1 MKYLSTRGGVS
12 DLSFCEAVSMGL
24 ASDGGLLVPEK
35 IPYLGKSLRDLS
47 GTSYSELAFEIFK
60 LYIDDIPPSELKE
73 IIDQGYA
80 NFSDS
85 RVTPLVKVGDDY
97 VLELFHGPTLAFKDV
112 ALQFLGNVFEHIL
125 NQENTF
131 LNVLGATSGDTGSAA
146 IAGLRGK
153 KNINVFIMFPEGKT
167 SSVQEKQMTTVM
179 DSNIHNIEVNGT
191 FDDCQSLLKE
201 IFRDISFKRQ
211 LNLGA
216 VNSVNWARV
225 LAQTV
230 YYFSIYFQL
239 GMPKSFQVSVPTGN
253 FGNIFSAYIAKR
265 MGLPI
270 ERLILA
276 TNQNDILHRFF
287 ETGLYHR
294 DKVYFTSSP
303 AMDIQVAS
311 NFERYLFYVYRSQID
326 KFSQFIHSFESK
338 GSAKI
343 NLSDLPE
350 NNDGFVTAS
359 VSDIETVRRIRLVH
373 ERTGYILDPHTAVGL
388 DAGLR
393 KGNQEIPLV
402 CLATAHPAKF
412 PSLLSEALPGVTVS
426 HPSIDLLEGLPTR
439 KETIQ
444 NDSAVLKNFIEATG
458 GSLSL

>member
-1 MKYLSTRGGVS
+1 
-12 DLSFCEAVSMGL
+12 MGL
-24 ASDGGLLVPEK
+24 GSDGGLLVPER
-35 IPYLGKSLRDLS
+35 IPSLERNIRHLS
-47 GTSYSELAFEIFK
+47 GASYSELAFEIFK
-60 LYIDDIPPSELKE
+60 LYIDDIAERDLRQIVDKS
-73 IIDQGYA
+73 YS

-85 RVTPLVKVGDDY
+85 KVAPLVQVGEDY
-97 VLELFHGPTLAFKDV
+97 VLELFHGPTLAFKDI

-125 NQENTF
+125 NQQNTF

-179 DSNIHNIEVNGT
+179 DPNIHNIAIDGS

-201 IFRDISFKRQ
+201 VFRDVSFKKD
-211 LNLGA
+211 LKLGA

-230 YYFSIYFQL
+230 YYFSIYIQL
-239 GMPKSFQVSVPTGN
+239 GMPKAFQVAVPTGN
-253 FGNIFSAYIAKR
+253 FGNIFSAYVAKQ

-287 ETGLYHR
+287 ETGLYRR
-294 DKVYFTSSP
+294 DNVCFTSSP

-311 NFERYLFYVYRSQID
+311 NFERYLFYVYHSRID
-326 KFSQFIHSFESK
+326 KFKHFINSFESS

-343 NLSDLPE
+343 DLSDLPP
-350 NNDGFVTAS
+350 NNDGFVTSS
-359 VSDIETVRRIRLVH
+359 VSDMETIKRIRLTY

-393 KGNQEIPLV
+393 KRNNEIPLV
-402 CLATAHPAKF
+402 TLATAHPAKF
-412 PSLLSEALPGVTVS
+412 PSLLEEALPEAEVS
-426 HPSIDLLEGLPTR
+426 HPIIESLEGLPTR
-439 KETIQ
+439 KSHIKNDSSTLREFIETI
-444 NDSAVLKNFIEATG
+444 G
-458 GSLSL
+458 H

>member
-12 DLSFCEAVSMGL
+12 GLSFCEAVSMGL
-24 ASDGGLLVPEK
+24 GSDGGLLVPER
-35 IPYLGKSLRDLS
+35 IPSLERNIRHLS
-47 GTSYSELAFEIFK
+47 GASYSELAFEIFK
-60 LYIDDIPPSELKE
+60 LYIDDIAERDLRQIVDKS
-73 IIDQGYA
+73 YS

-85 RVTPLVKVGDDY
+85 KVAPLVQVGEDY
-97 VLELFHGPTLAFKDV
+97 VLELFHGPTLAFKDI

-125 NQENTF
+125 NQQNTF

-179 DSNIHNIEVNGT
+179 DPNIHNIAIDGS

-201 IFRDISFKRQ
+201 VFRDVSFKKD
-211 LNLGA
+211 LKLGA

-230 YYFSIYFQL
+230 YYFSIYIQL
-239 GMPKSFQVSVPTGN
+239 GMPRAFQVAVPTGN
-253 FGNIFSAYIAKR
+253 FGNIFSAYVAKQ

-287 ETGLYHR
+287 ETGLYRR
-294 DKVYFTSSP
+294 DNVCFTSSP

-311 NFERYLFYVYRSQID
+311 NFERYLFYVYHSRID
-326 KFSQFIHSFESK
+326 KFKHFINSFESS

-343 NLSDLPE
+343 DLSDLPS
-350 NNDGFVTAS
+350 NNDGFVTSS
-359 VSDIETVRRIRLVH
+359 VSDMETIKRIRLTY

-393 KGNQEIPLV
+393 KRNNEIPLV
-402 CLATAHPAKF
+402 TLATAHPAKF
-412 PSLLSEALPGVTVS
+412 PSLLEEALPEAEVS
-426 HPSIDLLEGLPTR
+426 HPIIESLEGLPTR
-439 KETIQ
+439 KSHIKNDSSTLREFIETI
-444 NDSAVLKNFIEATG
+444 G
-458 GSLSL
+458 H

>member
-1 MKYLSTRGGVS
+1 
-12 DLSFCEAVSMGL
+12 MGL
-24 ASDGGLLVPEK
+24 GSDGGLLVPER
-35 IPYLGKSLRDLS
+35 IPSLERNIRHLS
-47 GTSYSELAFEIFK
+47 GASYSELAFEIFK
-60 LYIDDIPPSELKE
+60 LYIDDIAERDLRQIVDKS
-73 IIDQGYA
+73 YS

-85 RVTPLVKVGDDY
+85 KVAPLVQVGEDY
-97 VLELFHGPTLAFKDV
+97 VLELFHGPTLAFKDI

-125 NQENTF
+125 NQQNTF

-179 DSNIHNIEVNGT
+179 DSNIHSIAIDGS

-201 IFRDISFKRQ
+201 VFRDVSFKKD
-211 LNLGA
+211 LKLGA

-230 YYFSIYFQL
+230 YYFSIYIQL
-239 GMPKSFQVSVPTGN
+239 GMPKAFQVAVPTGN
-253 FGNIFSAYIAKR
+253 FGNIFSAYVAKQ

-287 ETGLYHR
+287 ETGLYRR
-294 DKVYFTSSP
+294 DKVCFTSSP

-311 NFERYLFYVYRSQID
+311 NFERYLFYVYHSRID
-326 KFSQFIHSFESK
+326 KFKHFINSFESS

-343 NLSDLPE
+343 DLSDLPP
-350 NNDGFVTAS
+350 NNDGFVTSS
-359 VSDIETVRRIRLVH
+359 VSDMETIKRIRLTY

-393 KGNQEIPLV
+393 KRNNEIPLV
-402 CLATAHPAKF
+402 TLATAHPAKF
-412 PSLLSEALPGVTVS
+412 PSLLEEALPEAEVS
-426 HPSIDLLEGLPTR
+426 HPIIESLEGLPTR
-439 KETIQ
+439 KSHIKNDSSTLREFIETI
-444 NDSAVLKNFIEATG
+444 G
-458 GSLSL
+458 H

>member
-1 MKYLSTRGGVS
+1 
-12 DLSFCEAVSMGL
+12 MGL
-24 ASDGGLLVPEK
+24 GSDGGLLVPER
-35 IPYLGKSLRDLS
+35 IPTLERDIGQLS
-47 GTSYSELAFEIFK
+47 GASYSELAFEIFK
-60 LYIDDIPPSELKE
+60 PYIDDIAERDLRQIVDKS
-73 IIDQGYA
+73 YS
-80 NFSDS
+80 NFSNS
-85 RVTPLVKVGDDY
+85 KVTPLVQVGEEY
-97 VLELFHGPTLAFKDV
+97 VLELFHGPTLAFKDI

-146 IAGLRGK
+146 IAGLKGK

-179 DSNIHNIEVNGT
+179 DPNIHSSAIDGS

-201 IFRDISFKRQ
+201 VFRDVSFKKD
-211 LNLGA
+211 LKLGA

-230 YYFSIYFQL
+230 YYFSIYIQL
-239 GMPKSFQVSVPTGN
+239 GMPRAFQVAVPTGN
-253 FGNIFSAYIAKR
+253 FGNIFSAYVAKQ

-287 ETGLYHR
+287 EPGLYRR
-294 DKVYFTSSP
+294 DKVCFTSSP

-311 NFERYLFYVYRSQID
+311 NFERYLFYVYRSRID
-326 KFSQFIHSFESK
+326 KFENFINSFESS

-343 NLSDLPE
+343 DLSDLPS
-350 NNDGFVTAS
+350 NNDGFVTSS
-359 VSDIETVRRIRLVH
+359 VSDMETIKRIRITY

-393 KGNQEIPLV
+393 KRNNEI
-402 CLATAHPAKF
+402 
-412 PSLLSEALPGVTVS
+412 LLS
-426 HPSIDLLEGLPTR
+426 
-439 KETIQ
+439 
-444 NDSAVLKNFIEATG
+444 
-458 GSLSL
+458 SLWRACQQENLI

>member
-12 DLSFCEAVSMGL
+12 GLSFCEAVSMGL
-24 ASDGGLLVPEK
+24 GSDGGLLVPER
-35 IPYLGKSLRDLS
+35 IPSLERNIRHLS
-47 GTSYSELAFEIFK
+47 GASYSELAFEIFK
-60 LYIDDIPPSELKE
+60 LYIDDIAERDLRQIVDKS
-73 IIDQGYA
+73 YS

-85 RVTPLVKVGDDY
+85 KVAPLVQVGEDY
-97 VLELFHGPTLAFKDV
+97 VLELFHGPTLAFKDI

-125 NQENTF
+125 NQQNTF

-179 DSNIHNIEVNGT
+179 DPNIHSIAIDGS

-201 IFRDISFKRQ
+201 VFRDVSFKKD
-211 LNLGA
+211 LKLGA

-230 YYFSIYFQL
+230 YYFSIYIQL
-239 GMPKSFQVSVPTGN
+239 GMPKAFQVAVPTGN
-253 FGNIFSAYIAKR
+253 FGNIFSAYVAKQ

-287 ETGLYHR
+287 ETGLYRR
-294 DKVYFTSSP
+294 DNVCFTSSP

-311 NFERYLFYVYRSQID
+311 NFERYLFYVYHSRID
-326 KFSQFIHSFESK
+326 KFKHFINSFESS

-343 NLSDLPE
+343 DLSDLPP
-350 NNDGFVTAS
+350 NNDGFVTSS
-359 VSDIETVRRIRLVH
+359 VSDMETIKRIRLTY

-393 KGNQEIPLV
+393 KRNNEIPLV
-402 CLATAHPAKF
+402 TLATAHPAKF
-412 PSLLSEALPGVTVS
+412 PSLLEEALPEAEVS
-426 HPSIDLLEGLPTR
+426 HPIIESLEGLPTR
-439 KETIQ
+439 KSHIKNDSSTLREFIETI
-444 NDSAVLKNFIEATG
+444 G
-458 GSLSL
+458 H

>member
-1 MKYLSTRGGVS
+1 
-12 DLSFCEAVSMGL
+12 MGL
-24 ASDGGLLVPEK
+24 GSDGGLLVPER
-35 IPYLGKSLRDLS
+35 IPSLERNIRHLS
-47 GTSYSELAFEIFK
+47 GASYSELAFEIFK
-60 LYIDDIPPSELKE
+60 LYIDDIAERDLRQIVDKS
-73 IIDQGYA
+73 YS

-85 RVTPLVKVGDDY
+85 KVTPLVQVGEDY

-125 NQENTF
+125 NQQNTF

-179 DSNIHNIEVNGT
+179 DPNIHSIAIDGS

-201 IFRDISFKRQ
+201 VFRDVSFKED
-211 LNLGA
+211 LKLGA

-230 YYFSIYFQL
+230 YYFSTYIQL
-239 GMPKSFQVSVPTGN
+239 GMPRAFQVAVPTGN
-253 FGNIFSAYIAKR
+253 FGNIFSAYVAKQ

-287 ETGLYHR
+287 ETGLYRR
-294 DKVYFTSSP
+294 DNVCFTSSP

-311 NFERYLFYVYRSQID
+311 NFERYLFYVYHSRID
-326 KFSQFIHSFESK
+326 KFKHFINSFESS

-343 NLSDLPE
+343 DLSDLPP
-350 NNDGFVTAS
+350 NNDGFVTSS
-359 VSDIETVRRIRLVH
+359 VSDMETIKRIRLTY

-393 KGNQEIPLV
+393 KRNNEIPLV
-402 CLATAHPAKF
+402 TLATAHPAKF
-412 PSLLSEALPGVTVS
+412 PSLLEEALPEAEVS
-426 HPSIDLLEGLPTR
+426 HPIIESLEGLPTR
-439 KETIQ
+439 KSHIKNDSSTLREFIETI
-444 NDSAVLKNFIEATG
+444 G
-458 GSLSL
+458 H